1 MFKTLLARARQGY
14 RTGSYPAE
22 DPVLPALFRGRPE
35 IDPARCIGGNCRD
48 CIEACPTGALSVGEA
63 GLGLDLGRC
72 IFCAECSSICAVGAI
87 SFTRDWRLAG
97 SSRAE
102 LAMTERAGPQ
112 VEALGRELRRLVG
125 RSLRLRQVSAGG
137 CNGCEVEANALGN
150 VVFDAGR
157 FGIEFVASPRHADGI
172 LVTGPVTQNMREALL
187 ITYEA
192 VADPKLVIAAGAC
205 AISGGLYRGH
215 DEVCDGIEALVRVDL
230 YVPGCPPHPI
240 TILDALLRLLGRA
253 GLPAEIR
260 RTGSPCRTTSTGSQP
275 AGGDPLPST
284 I

>member
-14 RTGSYPAE
+14 RAASYPAE
-22 DPVLPALFRGRPE
+22 DPVLPTLFRGRPE
-35 IDPARCIGGNCRD
+35 IDAARCASCCGD
-48 CIEACPTGALSVGEA
+48 CIAACPTGALTLSEA
-63 GLGLDLGRC
+63 GLSLDLGRC
-72 IFCAECSSICAVGAI
+72 IFCDECSAACPTGAI

-97 SSRAE
+97 SHRAD
-102 LAMTERAGPQ
+102 LILTDAARPQ

-172 LVTGPVTQNMREALL
+172 LVTGPVTENMREALL

-192 VADPKLVIAAGAC
+192 VADPRLVIAAGAC
-205 AISGGLYRGH
+205 AISGGLFRGRA
-215 DEVCDGIEALVRVDL
+215 EVADGVEGLLPVDL
-230 YVPGCPPHPI
+230 YIPGCPPHPL
-240 TILDALLRLLGRA
+240 TILDGLLRLLGRI
-253 GLPAEIR
+253 GH
-260 RTGSPCRTTSTGSQP
+260 
-275 AGGDPLPST
+275 
-284 I
+284 